1 MSPETDVIS
10 WENPSVRRC
19 ITLLILLTCQHVGAQ
34 EPAAAPPILVLDAGG
49 HTAGVRKALFTPD
62 GRELI
67 TVSGDGTIRIWDV
80 GSGSALQVLVPPI
93 DQGQIGEL
101 TAAALSP
108 DGLVMAVASHSADR
122 RVHRISLILV
132 ENNRLERTLMG
143 HESFISGV
151 AFSPDGRLLASGSS
165 DRTARVWEVSSG
177 RCLSVLGGHGAEVS
191 GVVFSPDGLR
201 AATSSFDGTGRIRDL
216 RSGQPTGVLNSQ
228 GGLVM
233 CVAWRPDGRVVATG
247 VSDGSVR
254 LWSPEGTPYRGYGGL
269 GGGNPRFLRFSADSR
284 RLLTT
289 RQRIGDNLDPVV
301 VDASTGAE
309 GSRFGLHDGLVLDGE
324 LSPDGRLAATSDL
337 LNSETLLWK
346 TADGTLVHRM
356 RGRGRAAYSIAWNQD
371 GTALAWGNTFRG
383 SALNADI
390 PLERAFSLA
399 ELRPLPLEQGYQRA
413 RLVLGSMALVR
424 TEPAWDVVV
433 RKGDGSATKM
443 DLSTPND
450 TPGAVLP
457 TYCFTFIPNDLVA
470 VGTSIRLILCDARTG
485 RHVRDLRGHRGSI
498 LAVAPSPDGR
508 LLASASGDQIV
519 RVWTL
524 DRDEPL
530 LSLFR

>member
-201 AATSSFDGTGRIRDL
+201 AATSSFDGTGRIWDL

-433 RKGDGSATKM
+433 GRATARPPRWTSARRTIPRVR
-443 DLSTPND
+443 SFP
-450 TPGAVLP
+450 PIVSRSFP
-457 TYCFTFIPNDLVA
+457 TIWSP
-470 VGTSIRLILCDARTG
+470 SAR
-485 RHVRDLRGHRGSI
+485 
-498 LAVAPSPDGR
+498 
-508 LLASASGDQIV
+508 ASG
-519 RVWTL
+519 
-524 DRDEPL
+524 
-530 LSLFR
+530 